1 MSSVQQELSV
11 QQECKCPQCQ
21 QCPTRPPCQTCPPKD
36 ESINTYKYVSYGS
49 SVFIII
55 LCLSLIII
63 FLSK

>member
-11 QQECKCPQCQ
+11 QQECKCPQCRQCQQCQ
-21 QCPTRPPCQTCPPKD
+21 QCPTCPPKD

-55 LCLSLIII
+55 LCLILIIM